1 MSAKSTPAEYVRNNY
16 DRIMLNVKKGEKINL
31 QKIAGKKGI
40 SLNEYIKKALAR
52 QYLADTNEE
61 IDL

>member
-1 MSAKSTPAEYVRNNY
+1 MSAKSAPAEYVRNNY
-16 DRIMLNVKKGEKINL
+16 DRIMLNVKKGEKVNL
-31 QKIAGKKGI
+31 QKIASKKGI